1 MNNSNY
7 SFNDF
12 LTYLLIYAAN
22 VDAEYKSNEIEHIVH
37 FYGDESFLKMSDV
50 FDSHTDAE
58 SIEFLQELRKLFPNE
73 DNFHQKVKTALIEV
87 FKSDGEFSD
96 IEKTSLHFIEDVLK

>member
-1 MNNSNY
+1 MNTSDY

-22 VDAEYKSNEIEHIVH
+22 VDAEYKANEIEHIVH

-50 FDSHTDAE
+50 YDEHTDAE
-58 SIEFLQELRKLFPNE
+58 SLAFLQELRTHFTDVE
-73 DNFHQKVKTALIEV
+73 NFHQKVKDALVEV

-96 IEKTSLHFIEDVLK
+96 IEKKSLHFLEEVLK